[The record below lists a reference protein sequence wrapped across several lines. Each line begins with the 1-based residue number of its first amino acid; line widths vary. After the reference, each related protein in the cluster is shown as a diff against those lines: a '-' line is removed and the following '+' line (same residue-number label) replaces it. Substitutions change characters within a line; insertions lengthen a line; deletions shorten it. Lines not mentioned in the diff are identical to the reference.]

1 MSACWLFDII
11 RILWIFFSYRTISL
25 GFLQRTLAF
34 DSLEETNMFLVAHSA
49 AVFTNPSS
57 PDSDKIVECKSAN
70 QKLAQVFEEKYRKVL
85 IKGAI

>member
-1 MSACWLFDII
+1 MDEFC
-11 RILWIFFSYRTISL
+11 FSYRTISL
-25 GFLQRTLAF
+25 LFLQRNLAF
-34 DSLEETNMFLVAHSA
+34 DSLEDTNTFLVTHSA

-57 PDSDKIVECKSAN
+57 PDIDKIVECKTAN

>member
-1 MSACWLFDII
+1 MDGFYC
-11 RILWIFFSYRTISL
+11 SYRTISL

-34 DSLEETNMFLVAHSA
+34 DTLEDTNTFLVTHSA

-57 PDSDKIVECKSAN
+57 PDIDKIVDCKTAN
-70 QKLAQVFEEKYRKVL
+70 QKLAQVFEEKYRKVM